1 MQAYVKNRL
10 SSRRF
15 GLFKLSL
22 KFVHSPYFRDVKM
35 IKTLGLY
42 TPLETVH
49 LFLERLYLALI
60 RENLIRFELVHN

>member
-15 GLFKLSL
+15 GQFKLSL
-22 KFVHSPYFRDVKM
+22 KFVHRPYFRDVKM